1 MPHKQIMEYMPTVK
15 EYRIKLDELAN
26 QWNLLSLLGQMSNI
40 GISMSETRE
49 GFNELN
55 EKLLER
61 LCIESLKKLVG
72 QMEAK
77 AQVSVDIVIRNLFER
92 TADIGFLATDD
103 DIRRFITFLAQRD
116 SITAKNDEGAENN
129 WLKQKKEYENQIID
143 RFNEYVKKYSVY
155 SNIILLDTHGKVLAQ
170 LDNQNKIEKS
180 NDPIIKVALNSNDDY
195 VESYKYSDL
204 NPSQERSLTY
214 SFRITKNNDKLSE
227 AIGVLVLVF
236 KFDDEMQ
243 GVFENLLDANDP
255 MELLLLDSQG
265 VVIQSSDIYH
275 IPIGA
280 KMQKVCEDE
289 YKIVKFAGR
298 EYIAKTCSTK
308 GYQGFFGLGWY
319 GHAMIPLDLA
329 FESKTDQAIAV
340 EATTL
345 ESILES
351 SSVFPDDLKTIPFEA
366 EKVQKELDVTVWN
379 GNVQIANTKSS
390 GENSFSKSLL
400 NEISKTGLKTKQIF
414 KDSIANLN
422 QTVISSFLEE
432 CSFQAFL
439 AIDIMD
445 RNLYERA
452 NDCRWWALTSYF
464 RQILAN
470 DEVSNEQK
478 QRAKE
483 ILIYINNLYT
493 VYTNLFIY
501 DKNGQII
508 AVSNENEQHLVGTK
522 LRQNWLDKTLE
533 LDSTQKYIVSPFE
546 KTPLYNDAHTYIYN
560 AAIKDGD
567 GKNIGGI
574 GIVFDATPEFEAM
587 LVDALPTHS
596 ESIKSFAL
604 FATKDKKII
613 ASTDKSFTVGAT
625 IDIEDVFFQLTNAQ
639 RFSKIIEFQKSYYVV
654 GSAMS
659 AGYREYKQSDD
670 YKNDV
675 VALVFVQIASVQNKI
690 GTKEKKTFDAVTY
703 PQLQQNEPSVEIS
716 TFYIQDK
723 LFGLES
729 SSIVCS
735 LTNQNITKI
744 IGVDDN
750 FLGVITYKGKTVSII
765 DISSMLD
772 IKIEYKKDEN
782 YIVLVKTQSGSMFGI
797 VVSLVKDSPEIPLR
811 CIDAINERLSNSGL
825 TKAIIRPENN
835 DERKEMLS
843 ILNLDAI
850 YERFHVAPDF
860 SKEKSQR

>member
-15 EYRIKLDELAN
+15 EYRVKLDELAN

-72 QMEAK
+72 QMQAK
-77 AQVSVDIVIRNLFER
+77 AQVSVDMVIRNLFER

-103 DIRRFITFLAQRD
+103 DIRGYITFLAQRGFV
-116 SITAKNDEGAENN
+116 TAKNDEDAENS
-129 WLKQKKEYENQIID
+129 WLRQKKEYETQIIN

-155 SNIILLDTHGKVLAQ
+155 SNIVLLDTEGKVLAQ
-170 LDNQNKIEKS
+170 LDNANKLEKS
-180 NDPIIKVALNSNDDY
+180 TDAIIKEALNTNEDY
-195 VESYKYSDL
+195 VETYRYSDL
-204 NPSQERSLTY
+204 NPSEDKSLLY

-243 GVFENLLDANDP
+243 GVFNNLLDVNDP
-255 MELLLLDSQG
+255 MELLLLDSTG
-265 VVIQSSDIYH
+265 VVIESSDIYH

-280 KMQKVCEDE
+280 KMQIVCEDE

-319 GHAMIPLDLA
+319 GHAMIPLELA
-329 FESKTDQAIAV
+329 FKTKTEQKTAV
-340 EATTL
+340 DAAML
-345 ESILES
+345 DAVLES

-414 KDSIANLN
+414 QDSIANLN

-464 RQILAN
+464 RQILTQ
-470 DEVSNEQK
+470 DEVSSQQM
-478 QRAKE
+478 QRARE
-483 ILIYINNLYT
+483 ILVYINNLYT
-493 VYTNLFIY
+493 VYTNLFLY

-508 AVSNENEQHLVGTK
+508 AVSNADAQHLVGTK

-546 KTPLYNDAHTYIYN
+546 KTPLYNDAYTYIYN
-560 AAIKDGD
+560 AAIKDTNE
-567 GKNIGGI
+567 KNIGGI

-587 LVDALPTHS
+587 LFDALPTHS
-596 ESIKSFAL
+596 GSITSFAL
-604 FATKDKKII
+604 FATKEKKII
-613 ASTDKSFTVGAT
+613 ASTDKNFAIGST
-625 IDIEDVFFQLTNAQ
+625 IDIENLFFELKSSQ
-639 RFSKIIEFQKSYYVV
+639 RFSKIIEFENDYYVV

-659 AGYREYKQSDD
+659 AGYREYKQSDN

-675 VALVFVQIASVQNKI
+675 VALVFVQIGSVQNKI
-690 GTKEKKTFDAVTY
+690 GTKEKKSYESVTY

-750 FLGVITYKGKTVSII
+750 FLGVITYRGKTVSII

-772 IKIEYKKDEN
+772 KKIEYKKDEN
-782 YIVLVKTQSGSMFGI
+782 YIVLVKTQSNSVFGI
-797 VVSLVKDSPEIPLR
+797 VVTLVKDSPEIPLR
-811 CIDAINERLSNSGL
+811 CVDTINERLSSSGL

-843 ILNLDAI
+843 VLNLDAI
-850 YERFHVAPDF
+850 YDKFHVAPDF
-860 SKEKSQR
+860 SKKGNS